1 MSTDPI
7 RYIIKRKTRKTRIAN
22 FFIGILKLILILI
35 ISIGYYFLNLFYN
48 FSIPCIFNKITGFY
62 CPGCGITRMLF
73 SIMQL
78 RFYQAF
84 RFNPLVF
91 ILLIL
96 SIIYC
101 FFKLILKKDIYIS
114 NKTYIILLIITIL
127 FGILRNISFFKFLQP
142 TLL

>member
-1 MSTDPI
+1 M
-7 RYIIKRKTRKTRIAN
+7 
-22 FFIGILKLILILI
+22 KLMVLLQNNKNKIILILI